1 MAWKDLTGPGKTAVI
16 SMIAGAFVIPATT
29 LLWNA
34 LRAPNEVQKTQKPS
48 VSQKAKEPALKL
60 EQDEKGSFYI
70 NFPGSDYQSTEHRGY
85 FDHKATG
92 ERFIRFVEKYQ
103 ADSQNEIY
111 DNNRTKLTNHEIFQL
126 FQKADDPK
134 YPNIGT
140 IVDPEM
146 DAVDLKYGDKERK
159 NEFKITFD
167 KKQKPPYVDPQDD
180 LDRAYD
186 RAVGN
191 ANRKYDSAVYRVHR
205 VQKR

>member
-1 MAWKDLTGPGKTAVI
+1 MAWNDLSKPGKAAVI
-16 SMIAGAFVIPATT
+16 SMIAGAFLIPATT

-34 LRAPNEVQKTQKPS
+34 LRSPNEVAKTQKQS
-48 VSQKAKEPALKL
+48 VSQKAKEPSLKL
-60 EQDEKGSFYI
+60 EQDEKGNSYI
-70 NFPGSDYQSTEHRGY
+70 NFPGSDYQAAEHRGY
-85 FDHKATG
+85 FDHKSIG

-111 DNNRTKLTNHEIFQL
+111 QNDRTRLTNHEIFQL

-146 DAVDLKYGDKERK
+146 DAVELKYDKEGK
-159 NEFKITFD
+159 NAFKVTFD

-191 ANRKYDSAVYRVHR
+191 ANRKYDSAVYKVHR